1 VKGFLD
7 SVSSLERAA
16 HMSVYLLQELE
27 SSTAHLSSITSSSAS
42 ITSTGT
48 SSKPNNLDPKLPTSN
63 NGSAHE
69 SSSSEAAVSTTT
81 LPSTTEKAQFFSKLA
96 PRILKLESDVIK
108 CLISRLDSILTR
120 MSHDSNN
127 SRQPSSQQQKNAN
140 IAKRREEDL
149 LGVGHCLRGLALLG
163 KGKEAESLFA
173 RVAIM

>member
-1 VKGFLD
+1 
-7 SVSSLERAA
+7 
-16 HMSVYLLQELE
+16 
-27 SSTAHLSSITSSSAS
+27 
-42 ITSTGT
+42 
-48 SSKPNNLDPKLPTSN
+48 
-63 NGSAHE
+63 
-69 SSSSEAAVSTTT
+69 
-81 LPSTTEKAQFFSKLA
+81 
-96 PRILKLESDVIK
+96 
-108 CLISRLDSILTR
+108 